1 MFNVYT
7 LEVSLKQKKVSV
19 MKRGEHGAL
28 SKIITDKK
36 IIKVGGA
43 YGKVSRKKNRNT
55 REKYKA

>member
-1 MFNVYT
+1 MLFRSIRGIF
-7 LEVSLKQKKVSV
+7 EAKKVSV
-19 MKRGEHGAL
+19 LKRGEHGAL